1 MCGINQTSRLHYIR
15 SLTET
20 IALKRERLENLRRNI
35 DGEEERHH
43 RAGTDV
49 QADVS
54 YRMMVS
60 QRDYLVDS
68 LKDDYAIMRTHAA
81 ALE

>member
-1 MCGINQTSRLHYIR
+1 MCGINQTSRLHYIK
-15 SLTET
+15 SLVQT
-20 IALKRERLENLRRNI
+20 IELKRERLENLRSNI
-35 DGEEERHH
+35 RREEERHH
-43 RAGTDV
+43 RAGADV